1 MKRLKYLHPGVIEP
15 DRAPAR
21 CGIEAGAH
29 DFLDLFATY
38 WHSTCASRASIRSA
52 LRMQRSAQ
60 MENPATNAAG
70 LPAPGPGFNDVS
82 LIMPRIGISS

>member
-21 CGIEAGAH
+21 AAASKQERTISG
-29 DFLDLFATY
+29 LVRYY

-82 LIMPRIGISS
+82 LIMPQIGISS